1 MLFFEKIG
9 LKINFM
15 ANKYDIRSNNL
26 KTDIN
31 FKFQQNILFIV
42 ENKFLV

>member
-1 MLFFEKIG
+1 
-9 LKINFM
+9 M
-15 ANKYDIRSNNL
+15 ANKYKIYFINIKND
-26 KTDIN
+26 TN

>member
-9 LKINFM
+9 LKMNLM
-15 ANKYDIRSNNL
+15 ANKYNIHFINIKSDM
-26 KTDIN
+26 N

>member
-1 MLFFEKIG
+1 
-9 LKINFM
+9 M
-15 ANKYDIRSNNL
+15 ANKYNINFINIKS
-26 KTDIN
+26 DIN